1 MGAVSIDEESGVS
14 GRFDFRGTSIRLRT
28 TLLAAALCVPLLLV
42 GCKSLDEPTTVPA
55 NGSVS
60 AEAVQ
65 ATMTAAPA
73 PKGTWPEK
81 VGSFAATYGKRVW
94 YPTYIPKSFVI
105 DSVEVIEPDP
115 GTGLVCDLAFTRG
128 EDYVVFTQGS
138 EKARAYDIVSVGKVP
153 WGDQQADVVHEDPSD
168 TSTRKMIVLSNADGL
183 AELSGSVS
191 FEELKSVAASMVPV
205 K

>member
-1 MGAVSIDEESGVS
+1 VS
-14 GRFDFRGTSIRLRT
+14 GRLTFRGTYVRLRR
-28 TLLAAALCVPLLLV
+28 TLLVAVLCVPLVLA
-42 GCKSLDEPTTVPA
+42 GCKSLDEPTTVASDKP
-55 NGSVS
+55 VS

-73 PKGTWPEK
+73 PQGSWPAK
-81 VGSFAATYGKRVW
+81 VGEFAANYKKRTW
-94 YPTYIPKSFVI
+94 YPTYIPKSFAI
-105 DSVEVIEPDP
+105 DSVEVVELDP
-115 GTGLVCDLAFTRG
+115 GTGLVCDIAFTRDK
-128 EDYVVFTQGS
+128 DYVVFTQGS

-168 TSTRKMIVLSNADGL
+168 TATRKMIVLSNADGL

-191 FEELKSVAASMVPV
+191 FEELKSVAASMMPV